1 MLNLIIAKIKPR
13 IKPKIRD
20 SDKRDQLLALILDDV
35 NRLDRLITDI
45 SDSSRLDAELSR
57 EKFEAIDIESLLL
70 AFHQLRKFQKRF
82 EQKSLTINIK
92 KGEKQLLILG
102 HESRIGQVIDNIVN
116 NAITFAPVN
125 SNINISVSANT
136 TDVKITI
143 DDEGPGIPENKLDAI
158 FERFYSERPAAEKFG
173 LHSGLGLSIC
183 KQIVEAHNG
192 KIFAKNRTGYQ
203 NDITGARFIIT
214 LPIMNKGEV

>member
-1 MLNLIIAKIKPR
+1 M
-13 IKPKIRD
+13 
-20 SDKRDQLLALILDDV
+20 
-35 NRLDRLITDI
+35 
-45 SDSSRLDAELSR
+45 
-57 EKFEAIDIESLLL
+57 
-70 AFHQLRKFQKRF
+70 
-82 EQKSLTINIK
+82 
-92 KGEKQLLILG
+92 G
-102 HESRIGQVIDNIVN
+102 HESRIVQVIDNIVN

-125 SNINISVSANT
+125 SNINISVSADT

-192 KIFAKNRTGYQ
+192 KIFAKNRRGYQ
-203 NDITGARFIIT
+203 NDIKGARFIIT